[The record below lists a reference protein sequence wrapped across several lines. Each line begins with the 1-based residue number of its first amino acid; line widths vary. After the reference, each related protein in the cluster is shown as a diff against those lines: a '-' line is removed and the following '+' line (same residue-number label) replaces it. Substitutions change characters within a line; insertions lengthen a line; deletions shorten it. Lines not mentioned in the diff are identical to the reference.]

1 MAIPAPS
8 YAQVR
13 RVFGGFVR
21 AVYRLEIVGVEN
33 IPASGGAVLAGNHES
48 ILDGIILGAAV
59 EHDLCFLGK
68 AELWRLRPLA
78 WLLDGVGAIRIERG
92 RGDAEALARAVRA
105 LESGRVIAI
114 FPQGAVRGDRRWRR
128 GAARLALAT
137 GVPIVP
143 VRLVGTARALSRTRI
158 GFPRV
163 RLIFG
168 EPIPVIAT
176 PDDPDAAT
184 ELTERLRVA
193 VESLNQEPSL

>member
-1 MAIPAPS
+1 MAIPAPR

-13 RVFGGFVR
+13 RVFGGLVR
-21 AVYRLEIVGVEN
+21 AVYRLEVVGVDHV
-33 IPASGGAVLAGNHES
+33 PAAGCAIIAGNHES
-48 ILDGIILGAAV
+48 VLDPIVLGAVV
-59 EHDLCFLGK
+59 ERDLCFLGK
-68 AELWRLRPLA
+68 AELWRFRPLV

-92 RGDAEALARAVRA
+92 RGDVDALARAVSA

-137 GVPIVP
+137 GAPIVP
-143 VRLVGTARALSRTRI
+143 VCFVGTARAMSRTRI

-163 RLIFG
+163 QLIFG
-168 EPIPVIAT
+168 EPIPVVAI

-193 VESLNQEPSL
+193 VESLNREPSL

>member
-33 IPASGGAVLAGNHES
+33 IPASGGAVVAGNHES

-59 EHDLCFLGK
+59 ERDLCFLGK

-128 GAARLALAT
+128 GAARLASAT

-193 VESLNQEPSL
+193 VESLK